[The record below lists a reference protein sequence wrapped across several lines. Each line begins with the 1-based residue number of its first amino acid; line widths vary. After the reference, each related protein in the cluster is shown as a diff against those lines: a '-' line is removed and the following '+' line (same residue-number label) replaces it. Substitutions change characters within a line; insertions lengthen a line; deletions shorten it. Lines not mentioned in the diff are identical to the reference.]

1 MAFIKYNV
9 DYMNNINNINNDNQM
24 VVLMSV
30 YKNDNPEHLRLSI
43 DSILNQTYQDF
54 TLLIG
59 VDGVIGDELAETLH
73 SYDGNP
79 KVNTFWFSENR
90 GLTAVLNNLLEE
102 GKKMLP
108 MFYARMDADDISH
121 TDRFEKQVRYLN
133 ENPEL
138 DVIGGAIEEMEYD
151 GSLNGKVI
159 NYPIS
164 HQECFNFFAIR
175 NPLAHPTVM
184 FRMSFFDKVA
194 SYNASYKKNQD
205 TELWYRAFKAG
216 CKFGNLADVVLTFRV
231 SKDMYKRRGGTKFAK
246 EVLKLRNEINK
257 GLGYGL
263 KATLFGYAYYMMA
276 ISPGWVKKFA
286 YRVFR

>member
-1 MAFIKYNV
+1 
-9 DYMNNINNINNDNQM
+9 MNSVNNDRQM

-30 YKNDNPEHLRLSI
+30 YKNDNPVHLRLSV
-43 DSILNQTYQDF
+43 DSILNQTYQEF
-54 TLLIG
+54 LLLIG
-59 VDGVIGDELAETLH
+59 VDGAIGNGLADTLH

-79 KVNTFWFSENR
+79 KVKTFWFTENR

-102 GKKMLP
+102 GKKMQP
-108 MFYARMDADDISH
+108 TYIARMDADDISH
-121 TDRFEKQVRYLN
+121 ADRFEKQVKYLN

-159 NYPIS
+159 QYPLT
-164 HQECFNFFAIR
+164 HQECFDFFATR
-175 NPLAHPTVM
+175 NPLAHPAVM
-184 FRMSFFDKVA
+184 FRASFFDKVT

-216 CKFGNLADVVLTFRV
+216 CKFGNLKDVVLTFRV

-246 EVLKLRNEINK
+246 EVLKLRKEINK
-257 GLGYGL
+257 DLGYGL
-263 KATLFGYAYYMMA
+263 KATLFGYAYYVMA
-276 ISPGWVKKFA
+276 ISPGWVKKIA

>member
-1 MAFIKYNV
+1 
-9 DYMNNINNINNDNQM
+9 MNRVNMKIQM

-30 YKNDNPEHLRLSI
+30 YKNDNPEHLRLSV

-54 TLLIG
+54 ILLIG
-59 VDGVIGDELAETLH
+59 VDGTIGNDLEETLH
-73 SYDGNP
+73 FYENASNI
-79 KVNTFWFSENR
+79 KIFWFSENR

-102 GKKMLP
+102 AKMIQP
-108 MFYARMDADDISH
+108 EYIARMDADDISH
-121 TDRFEKQVRYLN
+121 TDRFEKQVKFLK

-151 GSLNGKVI
+151 GILNGKI
-159 NYPIS
+159 IQYPLS
-164 HQECFNFFAIR
+164 HHECYEFFATR
-175 NPLAHPTVM
+175 NPLAHPAVM
-184 FRMSFFDKVA
+184 FRISFFDKVT

-216 CKFGNLADVVLTFRV
+216 CKFGNLNDVVLTFRV

-246 EVLKLRNEINK
+246 EVLRLRKEINK
-257 GLGYGL
+257 GLDYGL
-263 KATLFGYAYYMMA
+263 KATLFGYAYYVMA
-276 ISPGWVKKFA
+276 ISPGWVKKIA

>member
-1 MAFIKYNV
+1 
-9 DYMNNINNINNDNQM
+9 MNNEKRVKQI

-30 YKNDNPEHLRLSI
+30 YKNDNSAHLRLSI

-54 TLLIG
+54 LLLMG
-59 VDGVIGDELAETLH
+59 VDGTIGDDLAAVLH
-73 SYDGNP
+73 LYDKNP
-79 KVNTFWFSENR
+79 KVKIFWFSENR

-102 GKKMLP
+102 GKKMQP
-108 MFYARMDADDISH
+108 VFFARMDADDISY
-121 TDRFEKQVRYLN
+121 TDRFEKQVKFLN
-133 ENPEL
+133 KNPEL

-159 NYPIS
+159 QYPLT
-164 HQECFNFFAIR
+164 HQDCFNFFATR
-175 NPLAHPTVM
+175 NPLAHPAVM
-184 FRMSFFDKVA
+184 FRASFFDKVT

-216 CKFGNLADVVLTFRV
+216 CKFGNLKDVVLTFRV

-246 EVLKLRNEINK
+246 EVLKLRNEINR
-257 GLGYGL
+257 GLGYGI
-263 KATLFGYAYYMMA
+263 KATLFGYAYYVMA

-286 YRVFR
+286 YKVFR